1 MDVISVIFL
10 IAYLVVVG
18 ALSAAPFFA
27 GEWGCALGVAIM
39 GSIGAAFIVLELGD
53 NKTAKAEPVI
63 TFCGAIVSAEHY
75 KSLLP
80 TSSYNLL
87 ITENCPTVRVL
98 SYQSKLNIRAGEEVR
113 LETEQHGGTI
123 SGWIRRACQ
132 NDNCSKVLE

>member
-1 MDVISVIFL
+1 MDVISVIIL
-10 IAYLVVVG
+10 IAYFVVVW
-18 ALSAAPFFA
+18 ALFFA
-27 GEWGCALGVAIM
+27 GEWGHALGVTLLGA
-39 GSIGAAFIVLELGD
+39 IGAAFIAFELGD
-53 NKTAKAEPVI
+53 SKTAKAEPVI

-123 SGWIRRACQ
+123 SGWISRACQ
-132 NDNCSKVLE
+132 DDNCAAVLN